1 MFCFY
6 DGPDAFLTVR
16 LIFWELKTNINQPH
30 LQIVKV
36 FLGPFTCCTK
46 CVTSYNPIMWS
57 RFPVN
62 F

>member
-6 DGPDAFLTVR
+6 DGPHVFLTVR
-16 LIFWELKTNINQPH
+16 IIFWELKANFNQPH

-36 FLGPFTCCTK
+36 FLGPFTCTK